1 MAFPECNE
9 SLMPME
15 GIETSEPAQDMF
27 PASEVAE
34 LQSRADMGFC
44 SDPTSRGT
52 TRPHGHQEFQVD
64 TTRDKGLQYNGLTIR
79 SQQPYS
85 TSKVNA
91 LPSEADIDL
100 LLSHD
105 DDIDDL
111 DDIL

>member
-1 MAFPECNE
+1 MAFFEGND
-9 SLMPME
+9 SLTPME
-15 GIETSEPAQDMF
+15 GVETSQPAQDMF

-34 LQSRADMGFC
+34 LQSRADMGFF

-52 TRPHGHQEFQVD
+52 VRPHGHQEFHVD
-64 TTRDKGLQYNGLTIR
+64 TTRGKGLQHNDLTIR
-79 SQQPYS
+79 CQQPNS

-105 DDIDDL
+105 DDMDDL